1 MVDSQRRD
9 VCRSGTDTRRGA
21 GLPCC
26 AFPMSVISDT
36 SLSCQLGGEAVPW
49 TSMYP
54 PSSFVGLRALAEG
67 FATAGWLAATLL
79 LDGAS
84 RIADSMPRE
93 LRGIPVAEPMAE
105 VRVPAIG
112 IRGVVKA
119 ATGSAMSS
127 YLR

>member
-1 MVDSQRRD
+1 M
-9 VCRSGTDTRRGA
+9 
-21 GLPCC
+21 
-26 AFPMSVISDT
+26 
-36 SLSCQLGGEAVPW
+36 PW

-54 PSSFVGLRALAEG
+54 LSSFVGLRALEEG
-67 FATAGWLAATLL
+67 FATTGWLAAALL

-84 RIADSMPRE
+84 MIADSMPRE
-93 LRGIPVAEPMAE
+93 LRGIPVVEPMAE

-119 ATGSAMSS
+119 GSS